1 VGSEMCIRDR
11 RTGVYAVDL
20 FLKSVNPDGAK
31 RRSKV
36 FSPDV
41 PRARRYTPKTVP
53 LVANTSVDLS
63 VVKTTPA
70 TWDSTVAGADVTIF
84 FDEAGWT
91 PVVTLANYGDSK
103 SVNIS
108 SGNITVNTVSE
119 KINISIPYADA
130 YNALGIIDPGTW
142 TLYATKT
149 VGGIDTVSEVV
160 TGNLSIKLY
169 N

>member
-1 VGSEMCIRDR
+1 M

-20 FLKSVNPDGAK
+20 FLKSVNPDGAR

-41 PRARRYTPKTVP
+41 PRARRYTPKGNP
-53 LVANTSVDLS
+53 LTANTSVDLT
-63 VVKTTPA
+63 VVKTASA
-70 TWDSTVAGADVTIF
+70 TWDSTVAGADVTLF

-103 SVNIS
+103 TVNIS
-108 SGNITVNTVSE
+108 SSNITVNIASE
-119 KINISIPYADA
+119 KVTLSIPYADA
-130 YNALGIIDPGTW
+130 YKALGIIDPGTW

-149 VGGIDTVSEVV
+149 VGDVDMVSEVV
-160 TGNLSIKLY
+160 TGNLNIQLY